1 MMADHIKE
9 LAQRVSELEEG
20 VALHAGSIDKL
31 TILVSKLTLRLI
43 DLERDVFGAQGVDL
57 GGVPIP
63 MRQQIEALVSSL
75 EERYR

>member
-31 TILVSKLTLRLI
+31 TILVSKLVLRLL
-43 DLERDVFGAQGVDL
+43 DLESAVSETRGVDH

-63 MRQQIEALVSSL
+63 TRQQIEALVSSL